1 MTSFYNFRAIERPN
15 YNTSVKIRTK
25 MIQAIFD
32 FSLIFRTCYF
42 QQRHSSHSRSLFWS
56 SWSLKWFPFA
66 VFFFHARIMRSVQ
79 CSGKTALSFE
89 NQKTKVQKK
98 KREWNNEH
106 LLDSFNIV
114 RTEICSLPFNTLQLA
129 RYPRLLHAKPSHKMY
144 LGYL

>member
-98 KREWNNEH
+98 KREWNNEPS
-106 LLDSFNIV
+106 LDSFNIL
-114 RTEICSLPFNTLQLA
+114 RTEILLIA
-129 RYPRLLHAKPSHKMY
+129 RQYSATRNSLHAKPLNKVY

>member
-32 FSLIFRTCYF
+32 FSSIFRTCYF

-89 NQKTKVQKK
+89 NQKTKVSKK
-98 KREWNNEH
+98 KREWNNEPS
-106 LLDSFNIV
+106 LDSFSIV
-114 RTEICSLPFNTLQLA
+114 RTEILLIA
-129 RYPRLLHAKPSHKMY
+129 RQYSATRKISGLLHAKPSNKVY

>member
-98 KREWNNEH
+98 KREWNNEPS
-106 LLDSFNIV
+106 LDSFIQYERNF
-114 RTEICSLPFNTLQLA
+114 CSLPVNTPKLA
-129 RYPRLLHAKPSHKMY
+129 RYPRLLHAKPSNKVY

>member
-98 KREWNNEH
+98 KREWNNEPS
-106 LLDSFNIV
+106 LDSFNIV
-114 RTEICSLPFNTLQLA
+114 RTEILLIA
-129 RYPRLLHAKPSHKMY
+129 RQYSATRKISALITC
-144 LGYL
+144 

>member
-25 MIQAIFD
+25 TIEAIFD
-32 FSLIFRTCYF
+32 FSSIFRTCYF
-42 QQRHSSHSRSLFWS
+42 QQRHSSHSSLFWS

-79 CSGKTALSFE
+79 CSGKTGLSLE
-89 NQKTKVQKK
+89 NQNTKVQKK
-98 KREWNNEH
+98 KREWNNEPS
-106 LLDSFNIV
+106 LDSFIQCE
-114 RTEICSLPFNTLQLA
+114 RKFCSLPVNTPQLA
-129 RYPRLLHAKPSHKMY
+129 RYPRLLHAKPSNKVY